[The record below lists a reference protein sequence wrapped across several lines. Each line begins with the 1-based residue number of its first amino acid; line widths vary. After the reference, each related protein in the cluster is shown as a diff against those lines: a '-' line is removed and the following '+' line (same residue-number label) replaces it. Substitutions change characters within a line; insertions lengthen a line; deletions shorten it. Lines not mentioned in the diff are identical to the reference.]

1 MEKINGRYFSVV
13 SMSGYD
19 KERKKHFAKL
29 AALTTI
35 KSNEIEFHYDIKTK
49 DTIILKDFFQNSIR
63 YLRTVRMSN
72 GI

>member
-1 MEKINGRYFSVV
+1 
-13 SMSGYD
+13 MSGFD

-35 KSNEIEFHYDIKTK
+35 KSNEIEFHYDMKTK
-49 DTIILKDFFQNSIR
+49 DTINLKEFYQNSIKL
-63 YLRTVRMSN
+63 LRTVRMSN